1 MKVKM
6 SLKMKLFALFILIG
20 MIPFTVVA
28 MYSYSKTRD
37 RFVQKTLDKLVGMR
51 ELKKAQVEQY
61 FNRIITQV
69 STLSESRMTIDAMR
83 EFSSAFYQV
92 EKESGARYDSNQK
105 HNDDQLMV
113 RYQAQKDSIPNLPD
127 NIISSW
133 WPQKKTVKILQ
144 YDYIAGNPYPIGG
157 KEKLDFAANDDTY
170 NAVHKKYH
178 KILRNYSKKFGYYD
192 MFLIDTEGNII
203 YTVEKE
209 LDFATNLINGPYSDS
224 NLAKAFDAALKSK
237 EKGFTKIVDYDPYVP
252 SKNAPAGF
260 IAAPIFDGDKKI
272 GVIAFQLPLDR
283 INDIMTSNKDWKGV
297 GQGSTGECYIVGDD
311 FHMKTDSRLLIES
324 KDTFINALQKLGTD
338 KIVIDEIKRH
348 NTTIE
353 ILQIKIP
360 DVKESLS
367 GITDSHIGALSYL
380 NIPVLIA
387 HAPLNIKDMKWVI
400 IVEEAESQAL
410 ITSHEIKKV
419 MWILGLITAICVLA
433 ASYFISR
440 ALSVPLNRGI
450 TSISS
455 STTEISSTVEQHERT
470 AAQQASAVNETT
482 TTMDELSASFKQSAE
497 QARTASD
504 GAGQVL
510 VMVNDGV
517 VNITEML
524 HGMTV
529 LKERVE
535 ATASRILQLSEKTTR
550 IESIAGVVSD
560 FANETKMLAMNAAV
574 EAVRAGEHGKG
585 FSVVAMEIRK
595 LAEQSKKSA
604 EEISDVVAEIQK
616 ATNSTVMVTEEST
629 KTVDKEMELA
639 ENTAE
644 TFNKLT
650 TVIRGSAENIQQI
663 FLNIQQQSAAI
674 SQVVDAMSSINRGV
688 KETSAGITQT
698 KQGIRNL
705 NEVAKELKEM
715 V

>member
-1 MKVKM
+1 MIVEAMK
-6 SLKMKLFALFILIG
+6 
-20 MIPFTVVA
+20 
-28 MYSYSKTRD
+28 
-37 RFVQKTLDKLVGMR
+37 
-51 ELKKAQVEQY
+51 
-61 FNRIITQV
+61 
-69 STLSESRMTIDAMR
+69 
-83 EFSSAFYQV
+83 EFSNAFSQV
-92 EKESGARYDSNQK
+92 EKESAARYDSNQK
-105 HNDDQLMV
+105 HNEDQLMA
-113 RYQAQKDSIPNLPD
+113 RYHVQKDGIGDLAD
-127 NIISSW
+127 NIITSW

-144 YDYIAGNPYPIGG
+144 HDYISGSPYPLGS
-157 KEKLDFAANDDTY
+157 KRNLDFAASDNTY

-178 KILRNYSKKFGYYD
+178 KIIRNYAKKFGYYD
-192 MFLIDTEGNII
+192 IFLIDAESGHIV
-203 YTVEKE
+203 YTVDKE
-209 LDFATNLINGPYSDS
+209 LDFATSLISGPYSDS
-224 NLAKAFDAALKSK
+224 NLAKAFDAAVKSK
-237 EKGFTKIVDYDPYVP
+237 EKGFTKLVDYDPYVP
-252 SKNAPAGF
+252 SNNNPAGF
-260 IAAPIFDGDKKI
+260 ISAPIFDGDKKI
-272 GVIAFQLPLDR
+272 GVLVFQLPLDR
-283 INDIMTSNKDWKGV
+283 MNDIMTSNRDWKGV
-297 GQGSTGECYIVGDD
+297 GQGKTGETYLVGDD
-311 FHMKTDSRLLIES
+311 FKMKTDSRPLIES
-324 KDTFINALQKLGTD
+324 QDIFIKSLQKIAVD
-338 KIVIDEIKRH
+338 KKVVDEIKKH
-348 NTTIE
+348 NTTVGILLINTKE
-353 ILQIKIP
+353 IKEAISGVTENHKI
-360 DVKESLS
+360 
-367 GITDSHIGALSYL
+367 TNSYL
-380 NIPVLIA
+380 NIPSLMVYV
-387 HAPLNIKDMKWVI
+387 PLNISGLKWVI
-400 IVEEAESQAL
+400 VVEEAEAQAL
-410 ITSHEIKKV
+410 ATSHELFNV
-419 MWILGLITAICVLA
+419 MWILGIITAACVLA
-433 ASYFISR
+433 TSYFVSR
-440 ALSVPLNRGI
+440 TLSVPLNRGI

-517 VNITEML
+517 VNINEML

-604 EEISDVVAEIQK
+604 EEISEVVSEIQK

-644 TFNKLT
+644 TFSKLT
-650 TVIRGSAENIQQI
+650 TVIRSSAENIQQI

-674 SQVVDAMSSINRGV
+674 SQVVDAMGSINRGV